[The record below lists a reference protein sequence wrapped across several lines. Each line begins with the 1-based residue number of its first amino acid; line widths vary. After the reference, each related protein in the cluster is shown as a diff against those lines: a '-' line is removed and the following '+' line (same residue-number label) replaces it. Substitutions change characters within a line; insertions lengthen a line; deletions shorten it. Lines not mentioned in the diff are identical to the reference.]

1 VSLSVSRVDEVHSR
15 SAALGEGL
23 LVAVIWS
30 SSFVVAKLGLA
41 HIGPLT
47 AAGLRYFLGFIVL
60 LPLIAFRS
68 PGLKGWTRLSWRQ
81 WGWLAAVGVSAYTI
95 ANGAFFLALQYLP
108 AVTVS
113 FVGSLSPL
121 LVLFMGVGWLR
132 ELPTRWQ
139 VVGVLL
145 SIVGS
150 GLFFAPG
157 LKSGELVGLVIV
169 VVGLVGFSLF
179 GVLARFL
186 ARERQID
193 TLSRT
198 ALPLAIGGALL
209 LAIAFPLEGP
219 PVFPA
224 AGWLAVLWLAV
235 VNTALGYLLYHHA
248 VHVLSAVEMNVLLNL
263 CPLGAAALAWLL
275 LGERLY
281 PIQLLGVVVVIVGV
295 SLVQRGKPSE

>member
-1 VSLSVSRVDEVHSR
+1 MFLSASRIDKVQSR
-15 SAALGEGL
+15 SAALAEGL
-23 LVAVIWS
+23 VVAAIWS

-41 HIGPLT
+41 HVGPFT
-47 AAGLRYFLGFIVL
+47 AAGLRYSLGFFIL
-60 LPLIAFRS
+60 LPLIAFRP
-68 PGLKGWTRLSWRQ
+68 PGLRAWAGLSVRQ
-81 WGWLAAVGVSAYTI
+81 WAWLAAVGISAYTI
-95 ANGAFFLALQYLP
+95 GNGAFFLALKYLP

-121 LVLFMGVGWLR
+121 LVLFLGLSWLR
-132 ELPTRWQ
+132 EVPTRWQ
-139 VVGVLL
+139 VAGVLL

-150 GLFFAPG
+150 VLFFSPG
-157 LKSGELVGLVIV
+157 LKAGEMVGLLIV

-198 ALPLAIGGALL
+198 ALPLAIGGGLL
-209 LAIAFPLEGP
+209 MVIAWPLEGP
-219 PVFPA
+219 PVFSA
-224 AGWLAVLWLAV
+224 AGWMAVLWLAV

-248 VHVLSAVEMNVLLNL
+248 VHVLTALEMNVLLNL

-281 PIQLLGVVVVIVGV
+281 PIQIMGVVVVIVGV
-295 SLVQRGKPSE
+295 TLVQRVKPTN

>member
-1 VSLSVSRVDEVHSR
+1 MSSSVSLTDKVQSQPT
-15 SAALGEGL
+15 ALAEGL

-41 HIGPLT
+41 HVGPFT
-47 AAGLRYFLGFIVL
+47 AAGLRYFLGFIFL

-68 PGLKGWTRLSWRQ
+68 PGLRAWTKLSARQ
-81 WGWLAAVGVSAYTI
+81 WAWLAAVGISAYTVG
-95 ANGAFFLALQYLP
+95 NGAYFLALKYLP

-121 LVLFMGVGWLR
+121 LVLFLGLSWLR
-132 ELPTRWQ
+132 EVPTRWQ
-139 VVGVLL
+139 VLGVAL
-145 SIVGS
+145 SVAGS
-150 GLFFAPG
+150 VLFFAPG
-157 LKSGELVGLVIV
+157 IKAGELAGLLIVLVGLI
-169 VVGLVGFSLF
+169 GFSLF

-198 ALPLAIGGALL
+198 ALPLAIGGGLL
-209 LAIAFPLEGP
+209 LIIAWPLEGP

-224 AGWLAVLWLAV
+224 AGWIAVLWLAV

-248 VHVLSAVEMNVLLNL
+248 MHVLTALEMNVLLNL
-263 CPLGAAALAWLL
+263 CPLGAAALAWVL

-281 PIQLLGVVVVIVGV
+281 PIQLLGVVVLIAGV
-295 SLVQRGKPSE
+295 TLVQRVRQTG